1 MKQLQFLFALILL
14 PLSGFSQIYSVGN
27 GDGFAFGCVGLTGA
41 EVPLPIQLLYFDAR
55 CNIGSFVLVRVAK
68 RQDPEF
74 APNRGPR
81 MEGQAAALQAK
92 AVPGDKFLFQEIKCK
107 CPGDPAERNLGQ
119 LVFDIQ

>member
-1 MKQLQFLFALILL
+1 MLQGQYQLHHI
-14 PLSGFSQIYSVGN
+14 GN
-27 GDGFAFGCVGLTGA
+27 GTFKALGGLVPTLDGFD
-41 EVPLPIQLLYFDAR
+41 FDAR